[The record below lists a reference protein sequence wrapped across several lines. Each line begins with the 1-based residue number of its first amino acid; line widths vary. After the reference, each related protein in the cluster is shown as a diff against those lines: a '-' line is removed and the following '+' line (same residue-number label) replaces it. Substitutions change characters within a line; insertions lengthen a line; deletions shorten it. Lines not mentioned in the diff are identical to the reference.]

1 MSLLINEW
9 QLQGQLNEALQH
21 QHRADFALWL
31 AMLSPEAEEMAPF
44 YPPESPAELMT
55 ADLYQQLAVP
65 KARDFA
71 MQTDDVAVLGRQQQ
85 GFLQSGLS
93 QWRLLNLLA
102 AAPTVVKHDARKLS
116 AEVLDNLS
124 PHTLRR
130 LQGQAVSPKI
140 ADAAGL
146 YEVLQDMQL
155 SA

>member
-9 QLQGQLNEALQH
+9 QLQGQLNHALQH

-31 AMLSPEAEEMAPF
+31 AMLSPAAEEMAPF
-44 YPPESPAELMT
+44 YPPESPAVLAA
-55 ADLYQQLAVP
+55 ADLYQQLGVP

-85 GFLQSGLS
+85 GFVQSGLS
-93 QWRLLNLLA
+93 QWRLLHLLA
-102 AAPTVVKHDARKLS
+102 PAPTVVKHDAGKLS
-116 AEVLDNLS
+116 AEVLDNLG

-130 LQGQAVSPKI
+130 LQGQQVEPKI
-140 ADAAGL
+140 ADATGL
-146 YEVLQDMQL
+146 YEVLQGMQL